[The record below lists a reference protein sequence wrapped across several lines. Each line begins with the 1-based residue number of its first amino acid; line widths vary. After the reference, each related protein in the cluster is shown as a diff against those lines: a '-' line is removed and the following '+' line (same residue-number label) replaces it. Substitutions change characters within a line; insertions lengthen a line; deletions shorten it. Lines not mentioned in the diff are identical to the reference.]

1 MMNSEEEMRVI
12 IKENQLLYSQ
22 EEVLNF
28 DGYGKEVYPTFK
40 APIINE
46 SKELQFIN
54 WGFEKWDNKGV
65 IFNARS
71 EGILSSKFFAPS
83 LKNGRCIIPA
93 SAYFEWQR
101 IGPKDLIKYR
111 ISSKIDTP
119 LYIAGLLK
127 LNSKGELT
135 YTIITKDAA
144 NNIEFIHS
152 RMPLILTK
160 EQMNLWLDKNFD
172 VNMINRQSIDV
183 KYELV
188 S

>member
-1 MMNSEEEMRVI
+1 MNSEEEMERI
-12 IKENQLLYSQ
+12 IRQNRLLINEQ
-22 EEVLNF
+22 QVVEF
-28 DGYGKEVYPTFK
+28 DGYNKEVYPSSI

-46 SKELQFIN
+46 NKELRFIN

-71 EGILSSKFFAPS
+71 EGILTSKFFMPS

-101 IGPKDLIKYR
+101 LGPKDLIKYK
-111 ISSKIDTP
+111 ISSSTDEP

-127 LNSKGELT
+127 SNSKGELT
-135 YTIITKDAA
+135 YTIITKDAVS
-144 NNIEFIHS
+144 NIEFIHN
-152 RMPLILTK
+152 RMPLIFNQ
-160 EQMNLWLDKNFD
+160 EQMHLWLDKNF
-172 VNMINRQSIDV
+172 NIELLFCQSIDV
-183 KYELV
+183 KYERV